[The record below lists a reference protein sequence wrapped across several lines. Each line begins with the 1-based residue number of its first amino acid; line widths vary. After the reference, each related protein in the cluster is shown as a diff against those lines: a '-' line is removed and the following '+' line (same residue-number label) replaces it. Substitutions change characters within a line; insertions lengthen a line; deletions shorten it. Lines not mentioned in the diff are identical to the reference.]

1 MAVYEQTYKRYAGP
15 LTPEWSRF
23 LIIPRHARLFA
34 DFHVRLPDLTRL
46 VLDVSAWASARQGL
60 AFAATVL
67 GMAISVGLCQVVQT
81 DRVSRRT
88 RVLVLLAA
96 FGVPCLLFALAWLG
110 VDVAHRRL
118 DEGLSK

>member
-1 MAVYEQTYKRYAGP
+1 M
-15 LTPEWSRF
+15 
-23 LIIPRHARLFA
+23 
-34 DFHVRLPDLTRL
+34 
-46 VLDVSAWASARQGL
+46 
-60 AFAATVL
+60 
-67 GMAISVGLCQVVQT
+67 T

-96 FGVPCLLFALAWLG
+96 FGVPCALFAVAWLG